1 MKDLKKKKKVKEE
14 RASTSK
20 VSTREKMMQRNKKLK
35 SKEGGFSMIFPKEGT
50 LRMRLMDQ
58 GPDEEIGLEIIQFY
72 LGGDLGAIIS
82 PASFDEPCPFMEKYK
97 ELKASDDEDDNE
109 LANKLIPR
117 RRYILGCTLYK
128 DEKGKEVDPDNI
140 CKPILVPRT
149 VYQDIT
155 DLYLDEDDWG
165 DMTDPETGYDIKIT
179 RSGSGKMDTNYTVT
193 ACPGKKP
200 IAPKYRKT
208 MDLKEIISNNLKS
221 YDELEEILNKFLNN
235 SPEDEEEERPKK
247 KDKRDKKKLKKKPKS
262 DLD

>member
-1 MKDLKKKKKVKEE
+1 MF
-14 RASTSK
+14 
-20 VSTREKMMQRNKKLK
+20 MNK
-35 SKEGGFSMIFPKEGT
+35 
-50 LRMRLMDQ
+50 
-58 GPDEEIGLEIIQFY
+58 
-72 LGGDLGAIIS
+72 
-82 PASFDEPCPFMEKYK
+82 
-97 ELKASDDEDDNE
+97 
-109 LANKLIPR
+109 
-117 RRYILGCTLYK
+117 
-128 DEKGKEVDPDNI
+128 
-140 CKPILVPRT
+140 
-149 VYQDIT
+149 
-155 DLYLDEDDWG
+155 YLDYCIKVRRDIH
-165 DMTDPETGYDIKIT
+165 MYPETGYDIKIT